1 MCNLLNKMLLC
12 LPHSLA
18 PTHHWERTHA
28 YFSSVSARSECNLS
42 WLHAEAKSALC
53 SISAL
58 RPSLSFSPEKKKK
71 ACPSLLFT
79 ARRGE
84 LRIQTHRFASQKTSM
99 KTIPRLFA
107 HSVCCLK
114 VRINC
119 RSIYTNERSETLED
133 KRIWELTWLEQTN
146 CNSKFSFF
154 HLVKFLIN
162 NKKKGSLFS
171 KQRCLIGFKAR
182 KYDVLLVL

>member
-1 MCNLLNKMLLC
+1 MCNLLNKMLLS

-18 PTHHWERTHA
+18 PTHHWEMTHA

-58 RPSLSFSPEKKKK
+58 RPSLSFSPPPKK
-71 ACPSLLFT
+71 PVLHYYSQQG
-79 ARRGE
+79 GE
-84 LRIQTHRFASQKTSM
+84 SWEYRHIDLPCRKHLWKQFPGFLHT
-99 KTIPRLFA
+99 L
-107 HSVCCLK
+107 SVCLK

-119 RSIYTNERSETLED
+119 CSIYTNERSETLED
-133 KRIWELTWLEQTN
+133 RRILELTWLEPTN
-146 CNSKFSFF
+146 CYLKYYFF
-154 HLVKFLIN
+154 HLVKFWIN

-171 KQRCLIGFKAR
+171 QQRCLRVFKVC

>member
-1 MCNLLNKMLLC
+1 MLLSP
-12 LPHSLA
+12 PHSLA
-18 PTHHWERTHA
+18 PTHHWEMTHA

-58 RPSLSFSPEKKKK
+58 RPSLSFSPEKT
-71 ACPSLLFT
+71 CPSLLFA

-84 LRIQTHRFASQKTSM
+84 LRIQTHRFALQKTSM

-133 KRIWELTWLEQTN
+133 KRILELTRFEPTSCYSFIWL
-146 CNSKFSFF
+146 SF
-154 HLVKFLIN
+154 
-162 NKKKGSLFS
+162 
-171 KQRCLIGFKAR
+171 
-182 KYDVLLVL
+182 

>member
-1 MCNLLNKMLLC
+1 MCNLLNKMLLS

-18 PTHHWERTHA
+18 PTHHWEMTHA

-58 RPSLSFSPEKKKK
+58 PPSLSFSPPKK
-71 ACPSLLFT
+71 SVL
-79 ARRGE
+79 
-84 LRIQTHRFASQKTSM
+84 HYYSQQGWESWEYRHVDLPCRKHLW
-99 KTIPRLFA
+99 KQFPGFL
-107 HSVCCLK
+107 SVCLK

-119 RSIYTNERSETLED
+119 RSINTNERSETLED
-133 KRIWELTWLEQTN
+133 KRILELAWLEPTK
-146 CNSKFSFF
+146 CYSKFSFF
-154 HLVKFLIN
+154 YLVKFLIN

-171 KQRCLIGFKAR
+171 QQRCLIVFKAR